1 MSRELFGT
9 DGVRGV
15 AGEYPL
21 DTIGTG
27 QIGEAV
33 GTLFAEPGEL
43 VLIGH
48 DPRESSPHLVAGL
61 AAGVTATGANVE
73 VVGVIPTPGLAY
85 LTRESDA
92 AAGIMVTA
100 SHNKYSDN
108 GVKVFDRTGGKL
120 TDETETTMNGM
131 ITGGVAGRGSFG
143 SWLHSTERVVGYENF
158 LVASAEGTDLTG
170 MRIAVDS
177 ANGAASG
184 IAARVFTRLGAD
196 VMAVADKPDGRNINA
211 GCGATHTEMLEETVV
226 ENGLDL
232 GVALDGDADRLMLV
246 DGLGR
251 KFDGDHIMYTLATA
265 GGHDGVVATV
275 MTNLG
280 AEQAMRG
287 NGIDVIRAGVGD
299 RYVLE
304 GLRESGYRL
313 GGEQSGHIILPERL
327 ATGDGMLAA
336 IQAIR
341 AVRESGLS
349 LAEWRDQVEL
359 LPQALVNIP
368 VPDKRLLGHE
378 SVRAYIDE
386 VTDRLGGNGR
396 VLIRPSGT
404 EPLARVMVESPDAHE
419 AAMAAAAGL
428 ERLLAGLSSR

>member
-1 MSRELFGT
+1 
-9 DGVRGV
+9 
-15 AGEYPL
+15 
-21 DTIGTG
+21 
-27 QIGEAV
+27 
-33 GTLFAEPGEL
+33 
-43 VLIGH
+43 
-48 DPRESSPHLVAGL
+48 L